1 MFGNGNLDVIPR
13 RQRHR
18 RVEHGDRV
26 SAEDTRYKHNRI
38 VMVSGY
44 RPYYMYFSFTNNDT

>member
-44 RPYYMYFSFTNNDT
+44 RPYYMYYSFTNNDT